1 MIHAIGKENVE
12 ESEEGQRLVT
22 ILYRVVREG
31 VTEKVTFQQRSE
43 KVRELTLSISGGGGS
58 QFRCPREGGCLTYSS
73 NSRKAGVA
81 GAGLKEEKQREM
93 WPDHVGSCKPG

>member
-43 KVRELTLSISGGGGS
+43 KVRELTLSISGGEAASSDVLG
-58 QFRCPREGGCLTYSS
+58 RED
-73 NSRKAGVA
+73 A
-81 GAGLKEEKQREM
+81 
-93 WPDHVGSCKPG
+93 